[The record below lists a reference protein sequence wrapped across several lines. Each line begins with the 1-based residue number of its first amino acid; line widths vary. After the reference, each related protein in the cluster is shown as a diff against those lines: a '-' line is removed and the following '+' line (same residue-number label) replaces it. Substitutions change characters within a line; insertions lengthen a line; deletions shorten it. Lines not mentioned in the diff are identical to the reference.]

1 VDSTVDKKSVEIPK
15 VLFTHQAKGQLA
27 LIIENDFTLAGK
39 YFRLL
44 ISGKGCSGFDYSVGF
59 TELHP
64 DDFIIAIDKNLEV
77 ILDPFTAFYLQDC
90 TVEYSMDQ
98 ESHEEGFIVTN
109 NQQKEFSGKFW
120 KSDETKVPET
130 VMPVTPLN

>member
-1 VDSTVDKKSVEIPK
+1 MDSTVDKKSVEKPR
-15 VLFTHQAKGQLA
+15 VFFTKEAKGQLG
-27 LIIENDFTLAGK
+27 LIIDNDFTLAGK

-59 TELHP
+59 TELHS
-64 DDFIIAIDKNLEV
+64 DDFIVSVDTNLEV

-90 TVEYSMDQ
+90 TVDYSMDQ

-120 KSDETKVPET
+120 KTDDTKVPET
-130 VMPVTPLN
+130 VLPVTPLD